1 MPQERKKSRAE
12 IPDDYQPLAGST
24 RPPVRGAR
32 LLGPVDP
39 ADRVTV
45 TVLVRRRPGTAP
57 LPDHHHWE
65 VAPPG
70 QRETLGV
77 GEFTRRYGAAEEE
90 LDAVADFLASHGLTI
105 HERHAGRSRVV
116 AEGSAEEVGAAFG
129 VALGRYE
136 APRRPLR
143 RGVKRADG
151 RALPDPG
158 DDTQAYRGFEGEVH
172 LPPHLHDVVTA
183 VIGLDNRK
191 LGAPAGTGD
200 PSGASPL
207 PPTSVA
213 SLYNL
218 PNTGAAGQTIG
229 LFAAADEGAAFL
241 PSDITEFINSL
252 PAGYQTQPNV
262 TAIGLTV
269 NGTTYTNDTSIILSG
284 TAGDSAYEITQDIST
299 SAAVAQ
305 GCNINVYM
313 TEGSEGG
320 WEAFLN
326 RAIVPDAGDNPP
338 SVLSASWVM
347 TLSDDSGT
355 IGDPSNSGSMA
366 SVLDGLLQ
374 KAAARLI
381 TVFLPIGDWGAD
393 DADPDTH
400 CHVAFPNSD
409 PWATSCGG
417 TIIGTVSGTPPNW
430 DEWVWSDAFSSS
442 SSPFG
447 SPTADF
453 GATGGGVSDT
463 FPVPSWQTSAGVNQK
478 SKNDDKVRR
487 GLPDITG
494 MVALTG
500 FFLNGGGYA
509 FTGTSCVAP
518 LYAGMTACLNSA
530 LGQPVGFLNPTIY
543 ANATEIC
550 RDITHGNNDSGDTPD
565 SLYYTAAVGWD
576 ACSGWG
582 TVDGTKLLTTL
593 IDTTVTQTFQFW
605 VIKSTFGV
613 DEVTD
618 TKAWPN
624 SFSLVLDGFAPYQV
638 GTPVPAV
645 GFSGAFFNLPGVSIA
660 LDPSGPR
667 WQDPSLTYTPQR
679 LEIPFDVTFTNA
691 SLTAFPSTGF
701 APVEQLL
708 TGLITVAGQTIA
720 AQTVFELVSGADPYF
735 TNIDASADNV
745 FWLSQDLRVFTA
757 TPGID
762 DTPVAGMGTLPT
774 LTPTSTTA
782 LDAAAGYSY
791 VQQLIGYLN
800 TYYTDA
806 DGPDPMA
813 TILPDQT
820 GALSGDSSVT
830 PSTPNLHGQPFSN
843 YNFAIARVR
852 LRGGTGTSS
861 PNVRVFFRLFLTQTN
876 DTDYQ
881 PATTYLSTLDAAGL
895 PAAPEVGSGDET
907 IPFFATGSVATET
920 DYVPSG
926 VNNQTISISSGDS
939 TWAYF
944 GCFLNVYDPSNL
956 VDGKPVQQ
964 YLVGS
969 HHCLVAQIAYDDAS
983 IENSNGVTESPENS
997 DKLAQRN
1004 LQVTTSGN
1012 PAPAAG
1018 HRVPQTFDL
1027 RPSPSP
1033 AIMPGKIAGGPDELM
1048 IDWGATPPGSPAS
1061 IYWPQLDA
1069 AAVIALADA
1078 LYTVHPL
1085 TASDPHTLQIPV
1097 TDGNSYIPIPA
1108 GTGQNIAGLFTVD
1121 LPTTVLVG
1129 QQFNIVVRRFAY
1141 RTVDGD
1147 QRTSITRATSG
1158 RTTQRTVENW
1168 RYAIGTFQVK
1178 IPVGT
1183 ERTLLPLEQDT
1194 LAVLK
1199 WRLEQMEPSNR
1210 WYPVLT
1216 RYVNYV
1222 SARVNAFGGN
1232 AASVPASL
1240 SGFVPVVRRPP
1251 LTGQG
1256 HVGKVSGIL
1265 YDRFGDF
1272 DGFTLLSE
1280 AGETREYRS
1289 TEREIEALVRFVW
1302 LDRVVIEVRATEH
1315 EPAVPASITLLRSPR
1330 RVHF

>member
-229 LFAAADEGAAFL
+229 LFAAADESAAFL

-313 TEGSEGG
+313 TEGSEAG

-565 SLYYTAAVGWD
+565 SPYYTAAVGWD

-618 TKAWPN
+618 TRAWPN

-691 SLTAFPSTGF
+691 SLTAFPSTGS

-745 FWLSQDLRVFTA
+745 LAEPGPQSVHRDARDRRHARRRDGHASDIDTDVDDRPRCCCGVQLRPAVDRLPQHLLHRRRRARPDGHHPPRPDWRPERGLIGDPLDAQPARPTFQQLQLRHR
-757 TPGID
+757 PGAAARRHRHVQSKREGILPAVPHPD
-762 DTPVAGMGTLPT
+762 QRHRLPT
-774 LTPTSTTA
+774 GDDLFEHTRRRRAPSGAGGRFRRRDDPLLRDGLRRHRAPTTSRAASTT
-782 LDAAAGYSY
+782 
-791 VQQLIGYLN
+791 
-800 TYYTDA
+800 
-806 DGPDPMA
+806 
-813 TILPDQT
+813 
-820 GALSGDSSVT
+820 
-830 PSTPNLHGQPFSN
+830 
-843 YNFAIARVR
+843 
-852 LRGGTGTSS
+852 
-861 PNVRVFFRLFLTQTN
+861 
-876 DTDYQ
+876 
-881 PATTYLSTLDAAGL
+881 
-895 PAAPEVGSGDET
+895 
-907 IPFFATGSVATET
+907 
-920 DYVPSG
+920 
-926 VNNQTISISSGDS
+926 
-939 TWAYF
+939 
-944 GCFLNVYDPSNL
+944 
-956 VDGKPVQQ
+956 
-964 YLVGS
+964 
-969 HHCLVAQIAYDDAS
+969 
-983 IENSNGVTESPENS
+983 
-997 DKLAQRN
+997 
-1004 LQVTTSGN
+1004 
-1012 PAPAAG
+1012 
-1018 HRVPQTFDL
+1018 
-1027 RPSPSP
+1027 RPS
-1033 AIMPGKIAGGPDELM
+1033 
-1048 IDWGATPPGSPAS
+1048 AS
-1061 IYWPQLDA
+1061 
-1069 AAVIALADA
+1069 
-1078 LYTVHPL
+1078 
-1085 TASDPHTLQIPV
+1085 
-1097 TDGNSYIPIPA
+1097 PA
-1108 GTGQNIAGLFTVD
+1108 GTAPGL
-1121 LPTTVLVG
+1121 
-1129 QQFNIVVRRFAY
+1129 
-1141 RTVDGD
+1141 
-1147 QRTSITRATSG
+1147 TSGASSTSTTRATSSTANPSSNTLSAATTAWSHRS
-1158 RTTQRTVENW
+1158 RTT
-1168 RYAIGTFQVK
+1168 
-1178 IPVGT
+1178 
-1183 ERTLLPLEQDT
+1183 TL
-1194 LAVLK
+1194 
-1199 WRLEQMEPSNR
+1199 PSK
-1210 WYPVLT
+1210 T
-1216 RYVNYV
+1216 
-1222 SARVNAFGGN
+1222 
-1232 AASVPASL
+1232 
-1240 SGFVPVVRRPP
+1240 
-1251 LTGQG
+1251 
-1256 HVGKVSGIL
+1256 
-1265 YDRFGDF
+1265 
-1272 DGFTLLSE
+1272 
-1280 AGETREYRS
+1280 
-1289 TEREIEALVRFVW
+1289 
-1302 LDRVVIEVRATEH
+1302 AT
-1315 EPAVPASITLLRSPR
+1315 A
-1330 RVHF
+1330 